1 MSLLESTT
9 ATSCTAMN
17 PLPDGEHRLY
27 HSMAFLADDGSVISL
42 ASNPKG
48 QARSDTV
55 RRFEPPYLF
64 KRARPTLD
72 GLPSLITYGQTYSIS
87 VSRDATRVV
96 MMSAP
101 SPTRGLGANQRYIPL
116 QYSNGKITIN
126 ATEMLAPRGHY
137 RSSRSTPRELSQPP
151 SGRC

>member
-1 MSLLESTT
+1 
-9 ATSCTAMN
+9 
-17 PLPDGEHRLY
+17 
-27 HSMAFLADDGSVISL
+27 MAFLADDGSVISL

-137 RSSRSTPRELSQPP
+137 RSSRSTPRELSHRQVDGADVASPLSAPLP
-151 SGRC
+151 SQKVVADNTAESI